1 MAGTVVKAGAKV
13 EYSIIDEEVV
23 IGENATVGAPKDSGL
38 GLDEKGKGIA
48 VIGRN
53 TVVEAGASVAPG
65 VIVDAMKKVK

>member
-1 MAGTVVKAGAKV
+1 M
-13 EYSIIDEEVV
+13 DEEVV
-23 IGENATVGAPKDSGL
+23 IGENAKVGAPKDSGL

-53 TVVEAGASVAPG
+53 TVVEPGASVAPG